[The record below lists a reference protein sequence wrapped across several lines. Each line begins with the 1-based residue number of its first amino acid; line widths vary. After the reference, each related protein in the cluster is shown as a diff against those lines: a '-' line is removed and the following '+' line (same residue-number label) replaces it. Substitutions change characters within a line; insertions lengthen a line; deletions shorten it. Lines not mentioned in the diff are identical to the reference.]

1 MVRTPRRLVQ
11 RIRPL
16 LVVAAILFVPADAA
30 AVAPIAPQGASRNVA
45 ADAQSALDQISG
57 YEFGDSRAALS
68 ALRILVR
75 SSLESPDQRAQ
86 IEERMIAFL
95 GSGASFAGKQF
106 VCEQLSIIG
115 SSDAVPVLTGLLL
128 DQETTDIA
136 LFALQRIPGPAVDA
150 ALRESLAAADSGV
163 RVAIINTIGER
174 RDRAAVDD
182 LATLVYDPDPQAAR
196 SAVAALG
203 KIADTDA
210 ATALDA
216 ARSRT
221 SGELRGLVLDAYLK
235 CADQLVSGGDA
246 ARAASIYRDVYD
258 HEDATSIR
266 AAALRGLVLVD
277 EESAVA
283 TILSSL
289 KRDNRSLQTVAAG
302 LVRGLPETADLDPI
316 IAELAD
322 FSPPTQVQLLA
333 AFAEREE
340 EAAYPAVLNGLQHY
354 DEDVRVA
361 AISALVTIGS
371 EADIALL
378 THLAASGSS
387 VADQEAARR
396 ALSFLPGASV
406 DQAIIAQ
413 IPDVEPAV
421 RAELV
426 RALGER
432 AARQATG
439 LLLETAVDPEPA
451 VRRESL
457 RALAIVAGPELID
470 DLIRLLISEADGGT
484 RNEAQRTVVLVSQKI
499 LEPSSRAGP
508 LLAAL
513 PAVEA
518 GEARSALL
526 QALGTIGDPAALPAI
541 RAELE
546 SADVASQ
553 RAAVVALS
561 SWPDAGPAED
571 LHAVAASSRDQVIRI
586 LALRGYVTLLRS
598 GGGRAVEQSIELFEG
613 AMALATQ
620 TTEKT
625 MVLAG
630 LGELRGPQALGAT
643 TRYLEDASIKRE
655 AEAALTR
662 ILGRLRNAD
671 EERTQR
677 MLDSGLR
684 GSLERIL
691 ELSDDPQL
699 REWAAEVL
707 ARGRDRSDPASR

>member
-16 LVVAAILFVPADAA
+16 LVVAAILFVSADAA

-75 SSLESPDQRAQ
+75 SSLESPDQRVQ

-182 LATLVYDPDPQAAR
+182 LATLVYDLDPQAAR

-289 KRDNRSLQTVAAG
+289 
-302 LVRGLPETADLDPI
+302 
-316 IAELAD
+316 
-322 FSPPTQVQLLA
+322 
-333 AFAEREE
+333 
-340 EAAYPAVLNGLQHY
+340 
-354 DEDVRVA
+354 
-361 AISALVTIGS
+361 
-371 EADIALL
+371 
-378 THLAASGSS
+378 
-387 VADQEAARR
+387 
-396 ALSFLPGASV
+396 
-406 DQAIIAQ
+406 
-413 IPDVEPAV
+413 
-421 RAELV
+421 
-426 RALGER
+426 
-432 AARQATG
+432 
-439 LLLETAVDPEPA
+439 
-451 VRRESL
+451 
-457 RALAIVAGPELID
+457 
-470 DLIRLLISEADGGT
+470 
-484 RNEAQRTVVLVSQKI
+484 
-499 LEPSSRAGP
+499 
-508 LLAAL
+508 
-513 PAVEA
+513 
-518 GEARSALL
+518 
-526 QALGTIGDPAALPAI
+526 
-541 RAELE
+541 
-546 SADVASQ
+546 
-553 RAAVVALS
+553 
-561 SWPDAGPAED
+561 
-571 LHAVAASSRDQVIRI
+571 
-586 LALRGYVTLLRS
+586 
-598 GGGRAVEQSIELFEG
+598 
-613 AMALATQ
+613 
-620 TTEKT
+620 
-625 MVLAG
+625 
-630 LGELRGPQALGAT
+630 
-643 TRYLEDASIKRE
+643 
-655 AEAALTR
+655 
-662 ILGRLRNAD
+662 
-671 EERTQR
+671 
-677 MLDSGLR
+677 
-684 GSLERIL
+684 
-691 ELSDDPQL
+691 
-699 REWAAEVL
+699 
-707 ARGRDRSDPASR
+707 